1 MRKYNHHKF
10 SKYWGKY
17 STIIKTIGAILQLLG
32 KYCKSRGN
40 IELAQRWKDTFI
52 TIFNFFGKYCKYL
65 EKVKVGYR
73 LENTIFTNIG
83 GGKYWKFK
91 ISRRA
96 WNSTNI
102 GKKWNANDFTHS
114 WISTI
119 NGPKIEE
126 TAESDGQVRIILS
139 FYYNVL
145 YYGEMSECLN
155 FQLWWDV

>member
-17 STIIKTIGAILQLLG
+17 STIIKTIGAVLQLLG

-83 GGKYWKFK
+83 GKYWKFK
-91 ISRRA
+91 ISRTA

-119 NGPKIEE
+119 NGPQIEE
-126 TAESDGQVRIILS
+126 GAESDGQVRIILS

-145 YYGEMSECLN
+145 YYGEMSQCLN